1 MVLPFISLEQ
11 IDVCSKK
18 HYKITKAAPKA
29 MLSIFLCWPTTS
41 EAEDVG
47 GTAVG
52 VEPSHQYPITFGN
65 NWDNFNKDK
74 ACSPNTV
81 LFSCVAQKS

>member
-1 MVLPFISLEQ
+1 MYVAKS
-11 IDVCSKK
+11 
-18 HYKITKAAPKA
+18 ITKLQ
-29 MLSIFLCWPTTS
+29 MLLQRQCFLFLLCWPTTS